1 MRFEVETNLYNPSA
15 LAKKFS
21 SIQTNFD
28 VTLGKISAIIS
39 DSDIE
44 QYQDG
49 HTTMNSRLSS
59 AIQDLDGFHQQ
70 VSKMQ
75 ITYDGQFESV
85 DNRLTTFDTTLNG
98 ITADVSSVSREAIKT
113 DTIHYLA
120 TSASDGV
127 TTSTYGWTTTPQ
139 SVTSTKRYL
148 WIYHTYTKGDN
159 STTDSDPV
167 IAGVWG
173 NTGNKGD
180 KGDSGVS
187 ISSVTNYY
195 LATSASSGVTTST
208 SGWTTSVQT
217 MTATKQ
223 YLWNYE
229 VVKGSNGSTLNTTSP
244 TIIGR
249 YGQDGAT
256 GKGIKSITEYY
267 QVSSSNST
275 APTSWSTTPVAT
287 TTTNKYLWNYE
298 CITYTD
304 DSTKDTAKR
313 VIGTHGET
321 GAKGDK
327 GDSGVSISGVT
338 NYYLAT
344 SSSSGVT
351 KSTSGWTT
359 NIQTMTATNQYLWN
373 YERITGSDGST
384 LSESEP
390 VIIGRYGQNGGNG
403 RGISSITE
411 YYAVSSSNTTAP
423 TSWYTSLVNT
433 TITNK
438 YLWNYERIAY
448 TDGTTANTTER
459 VIGTH
464 GETGDDGIGITA
476 TTPLRYASS
485 SSTTPSKPTS
495 KVTST
500 STAVGVWTTAVP
512 ALSTTYPYMYTC
524 DQIEWDD
531 NTVTWTSVVRDNA
544 LTDLVSRVSAAEL
557 KITDSAI
564 VSTVRSSTAYQ
575 NDLSSKNATYTGDY
589 KPTASN
595 APASSWTTTALK
607 ESHINDTFLT
617 SAGELYQYIYG
628 CYGLMITFDD
638 LSETETPSFD
648 YVEIYYQID
657 GTTYVLP
664 HLGGTAISGKNIFV
678 PAPVFW
684 LYWKS
689 DSSVTKYGFKIKS
702 IERGFNAR
710 PELVEGTLPSLTPT
724 ELSGTDFPETTHP
737 YTNNEEKFWK
747 YSTTYGSAATL
758 TYGWSLRS
766 DPNKTSASE
775 VESIIEQK
783 ADSIRLKA
791 DKISWQSSYS
801 SMTENGA
808 LTCTSGSIGGWQITD
823 VKLYKNS
830 SYTPGTSTTQYSAG
844 MWSQSN
850 VTSSSYA
857 FAVQQRSYDG
867 SSFDSWATTFY
878 VTYGGKMYSNNAEI
892 VGKITATSGYI
903 GTSSSGFNITSDA
916 IYNGISSL
924 SATSG
929 SGIYIGTGGIN
940 LGGGKFKVT
949 SSGAL
954 TSKSG
959 TIGGFTIT
967 SSSIY
972 NGISTASAS
981 GTGVYLGTD
990 GINLGGNFKV
1000 NTSGYLTSL
1009 SGSIGGWTINSSSI
1023 SREVGRGT
1031 ITLGGNG
1038 VTSTWGGYTVNFC
1051 GAGIWKGNYNYL
1063 LNFANSKTILSGD
1076 SGVRFVYGG
1085 NGESISLDYTSTGN
1099 CRLIP
1104 DYQNGSTTKF
1114 ILGTSANNGVNRW
1127 YRLYCEVAPDV
1138 SSDLKLKNV
1147 IDDYDFDVDDFIS
1160 GLKPIAFTRKKDDDK
1175 KVHFGF
1181 GAQDVFALTQK
1192 MNLGN
1197 IALWNASLINSDD
1210 ETYYDGKTIVEDEKL
1225 SWSLSYEE
1233 FIAPMVLEIQRLMQ
1247 RVEDLERRL

>member
-75 ITYDGQFESV
+75 TTYDGQFESV
-85 DNRLTTFDTTLNG
+85 DSRLTTFDTTLNG
-98 ITADVSSVSREAIKT
+98 ITANVSSVSRESIKS

-120 TSASDGV
+120 TSSASGV
-127 TTSTYGWTTTPQ
+127 TTGTYGWTTTPQ
-139 SVTSTKRYL
+139 SVTADKRYL
-148 WIYHTYTKGDN
+148 WTYHTYTKLDN
-159 STTDSDPV
+159 STYDSDPV
-167 IAGVWG
+167 ISGVWG
-173 NTGNKGD
+173 D
-180 KGDSGVS
+180 IGVS

-195 LATSASSGVTTST
+195 LSSALSSDVTVETP
-208 SGWTTSVQT
+208 GWTTDIQT
-217 MTATKQ
+217 MTSSKP

-229 VVKGSNGSTLNTTSP
+229 VVIGSNKKILNKTEP
-244 TIIGR
+244 VIIGR
-249 YGQDGAT
+249 YGSNGR
-256 GKGIKSITEYY
+256 GISSVTEYY
-267 QVSSSNST
+267 QVSKSSST
-275 APTSWSTTPVAT
+275 PPTQWSTSMVNTSP
-287 TTTNKYLWNYE
+287 TNKYLWNYE
-298 CITYTD
+298 KIKYTD
-304 DSTKDTAKR
+304 GNSEESTKR
-313 VIGTHGET
+313 
-321 GAKGDK
+321 
-327 GDSGVSISGVT
+327 
-338 NYYLAT
+338 
-344 SSSSGVT
+344 
-351 KSTSGWTT
+351 
-359 NIQTMTATNQYLWN
+359 
-373 YERITGSDGST
+373 
-384 LSESEP
+384 
-390 VIIGRYGQNGGNG
+390 IIGVYGDTGNDGVGITRVTTLRY
-403 RGISSITE
+403 
-411 YYAVSSSNTTAP
+411 VSNSTTAP
-423 TSWYTSLVNT
+423 N
-433 TITNK
+433 
-438 YLWNYERIAY
+438 
-448 TDGTTANTTER
+448 
-459 VIGTH
+459 
-464 GETGDDGIGITA
+464 
-476 TTPLRYASS
+476 
-485 SSTTPSKPTS
+485 KPTA
-495 KVTST
+495 KVTNT
-500 STAVGVWTTAVP
+500 SSAVGVWTTSVP
-512 ALSTTYPYMYTC
+512 ALNSSYKYMYTC
-524 DQIEWDD
+524 DQIEWD
-531 NTVTWTSVVRDNA
+531 NGGITWTAVVANNA
-544 LTDLVSRVSAAEL
+544 LTDLVKRVSEAEL
-557 KITDSAI
+557 KITDDAI
-564 VSTVRSSTAYQ
+564 VSTVRSSTPYK
-575 NDLSSKNATYTGDY
+575 NDLNSKSSTYSGGY
-589 KPTASN
+589 VPTAN
-595 APASSWTTTALK
+595 NVPASSWTTTALK

-638 LSETETPSFD
+638 LSETETASFD

-808 LTCTSGSIGGWQITD
+808 LTCTSGNIGGWQITD

-830 SYTPGTSTTQYSAG
+830 LYTPGTSTTQYSAG

-867 SSFDSWATTFY
+867 SSFDSWVTTFY

-1031 ITLGGNG
+1031 LTLGGNG

-1076 SGVRFVYGG
+1076 SGVSLVYGG
-1085 NGESISLDYTSTGN
+1085 NGESISLDYTSAGN